1 MDTEVEVRIWHYRAE
16 DIPPADAQEAWLYD
30 VWAEIDRW
38 IGSELTRT
46 G

>member
-1 MDTEVEVRIWHYRAE
+1 MALPGRGN
-16 DIPPADAQEAWLYD
+16 PAPEEQEGWLYD